1 MKQYTTPVLEVML
14 DIPVETV
21 ANIKF
26 LFKQER
32 EQSAP
37 TLLLK
42 KFPGEVTCEDGVYK
56 VPFTVEETG
65 LFAADQFF
73 YMDTRITDQTGNVPD
88 TPIEHLRMSMSL
100 FTHEE
105 AVAE

>member
-21 ANIKF
+21 ASIKF

-32 EQSAP
+32 EKDAP

-42 KFPGEVTCEDGVYK
+42 TYPGDVTCEDGVYK
-56 VPFTVEETG
+56 VPFTVKETG
-65 LFAADQFF
+65 LFAADKHF
-73 YMDTRITDQTGNVPD
+73 YMDTLITDQAGKIPE
-88 TPIEHLRMSMSL
+88 TPIVHLIMSKSL
-100 FTHEE
+100 FTIEE
-105 AVAE
+105 VEA